1 MKKLMELV
9 EKPGCKSEVWKY
21 FGLKC
26 DEEKR
31 PVMDGYA
38 FCRECKNKV
47 AARSG
52 NTSNL
57 IAHLRNNHPTIYAA
71 FSKQKTETAKHN
83 ESSKSAASGASQQ
96 KSITEALV
104 SSQPY
109 DRKSKKWMELTNS
122 VTFCIAKDMLPMY
135 SVEKPG
141 FRRMLATFDKRYEPL
156 SRSYISK
163 VAIPRAYNITKQRVV
178 NDLSRIEYFLATTDC
193 WSSQGMKPYLSYTIH
208 YIDHEWAIKS
218 CCLQTVYLPE
228 DHTANNLAESLE
240 ETLRSWSL
248 DVTRQTCITTD
259 SASNIKRAT
268 EDLGWRHISCF
279 GHNLNLAVSKALKD
293 NRCLPTIGAC
303 RKLVSAFSMSWK
315 RRRDLSSTQV
325 TMKLPQHSLSAD
337 CVTRWGSTGKMVGR
351 IREQQ
356 EAINFVLGNDRKAS
370 HLVLNWQQK
379 DVLEAIDNT
388 LSPLKKMTDLLSG
401 EDYVTISAIKPMLH
415 HIF

>member
-1 MKKLMELV
+1 MELV
-9 EKPGCKSEVWKY
+9 DKPGCKSEVWKY

-26 DEEKR
+26 NEEKR
-31 PVMDGYA
+31 PVIDGYA
-38 FCRECKNKV
+38 FCRECKAKV

-71 FSKQKTETAKHN
+71 FSKQKTETAKHSQ
-83 ESSKSAASGASQQ
+83 SSKSTASQQ
-96 KSITEALV
+96 KSITEVLV

-141 FRRMLATFDKRYEPL
+141 FQRMLATFDKRYEPP
-156 SRSYISK
+156 SRNYMSK
-163 VAIPRAYNITKQRVV
+163 IAIPHAYNITKEHVV
-178 NDLSRIEYFLATTDC
+178 NDLSCVEYFSATTDC

-228 DHTANNLAESLE
+228 DHTASNLAESLE

-293 NRCLPTIGAC
+293 NRELEKKAGFEFNSGYNETTP
-303 RKLVSAFSMSWK
+303 AF
-315 RRRDLSSTQV
+315 
-325 TMKLPQHSLSAD
+325 
-337 CVTRWGSTGKMVGR
+337 
-351 IREQQ
+351 
-356 EAINFVLGNDRKAS
+356 FVC
-370 HLVLNWQQK
+370 
-379 DVLEAIDNT
+379 
-388 LSPLKKMTDLLSG
+388 
-401 EDYVTISAIKPMLH
+401 
-415 HIF
+415 